1 MASTTYATYEDV
13 QARMNKTLTSSEQA
27 LCNTLLGDAAVMID
41 NYNSKASAD
50 AKKIVS
56 CRMVIRA
63 MSVDD
68 TIPYGSIQGT
78 MTAGNYSQT
87 FQMPSNG
94 SVGELYL
101 SKTDKDLLGGHGNSI
116 GSYSPVQELA
126 PQPVIPVIDEGN

>member
-1 MASTTYATYEDV
+1 MATAYATYEDV
-13 QARMNKTLTSSEQA
+13 QARMDRTLSTSEQA
-27 LCNTLLGDAAVMID
+27 LCTTLLGDAAIMID
-41 NYNSKASAD
+41 NYNVNASID
-50 AKKIVS
+50 AKGVVS

-63 MSVDD
+63 ISVDE

-126 PQPVIPVIDEGN
+126 PPPPPVDPF